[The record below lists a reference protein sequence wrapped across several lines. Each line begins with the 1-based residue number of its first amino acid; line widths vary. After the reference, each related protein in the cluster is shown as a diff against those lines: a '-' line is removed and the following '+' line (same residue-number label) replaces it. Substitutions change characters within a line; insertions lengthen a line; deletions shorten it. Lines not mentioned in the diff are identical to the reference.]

1 MVTDVRFQYATPLH
15 KIDTEGH
22 NHVVKGGEVSVT
34 RVDSLIN
41 CVKFTLWHRSCKATA
56 SRECGFSISQ
66 FSSDDDIFPEC
77 KRLRILVHK
86 VINKTG
92 HRTIFGPISYTE
104 NDGS

>member
-1 MVTDVRFQYATPLH
+1 MPLLSTRSIL
-15 KIDTEGH
+15 KVIITSLRVD
-22 NHVVKGGEVSVT
+22 EVSVT
-34 RVDSLIN
+34 QVDSLIN

>member
-1 MVTDVRFQYATPLH
+1 MPLLSTRSIL
-15 KIDTEGH
+15 KVIITSLRVD
-22 NHVVKGGEVSVT
+22 EVSVT
-34 RVDSLIN
+34 QVDSLIN

-77 KRLRILVHK
+77 KRLRILVRK